1 MTCFYFSVV
10 KAQKILQRMVVE
22 VKLEIKYVNNQ
33 MTKKKAV
40 KYNAYLEYVISRFLR
55 VIVFVTKL

>member
-1 MTCFYFSVV
+1 
-10 KAQKILQRMVVE
+10 MVVE